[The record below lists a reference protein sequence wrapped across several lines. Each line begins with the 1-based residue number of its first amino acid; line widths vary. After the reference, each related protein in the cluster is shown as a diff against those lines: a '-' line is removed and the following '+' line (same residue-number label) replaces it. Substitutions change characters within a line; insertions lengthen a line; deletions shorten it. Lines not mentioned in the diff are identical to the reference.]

1 MTAPL
6 VEHIGILVPDLEEA
20 IGRWSAATGYTF
32 SPIGRYRTDRYSDH
46 SDPDLHHHDA
56 RISFSLEGPP
66 RIELMEVTGKGT
78 HGPDQLG
85 IHHLGIQN
93 VADAEGHRDALAL
106 KGIAI
111 DGCSFDTEG
120 RILLMFTDRTALDG
134 IRLEFISPLP
144 GPLVAD
150 DGSALW
156 RDPAT
161 GKASL
166 WGAPPDAQ

>member
-6 VEHIGILVPDLEEA
+6 IEHIGILVPDLEEA
-20 IGRWSAATGYTF
+20 IERWSAVTGYTF
-32 SPIGRYRTDRYSDH
+32 SPIGRYRTERYSDH
-46 SDPDLHHHDA
+46 TDETPHPHDA

-66 RIELMEVTGKGT
+66 RIELMEVTGNGT

-93 VADAEGHRDALAL
+93 VADPEGHRKVLAD
-106 KGIAI
+106 KGVMI
-111 DGCSFDTEG
+111 DGCSYDEEG
-120 RILLMFTDRTALDG
+120 RILLMFTDKTVLDG
-134 IRLEFISPLP
+134 IRVEFISPLP

-150 DGSALW
+150 DGSPLW
-156 RDPAT
+156 RDPVT

-166 WGAPPDAQ
+166 WGAPAQ